1 MSGVDLAATRVGD
14 VASADPLTITPDA
27 MMAEAEEK
35 MLEARVQ
42 CLVVVD
48 DQAAVVGILQ
58 IFE

>member
-1 MSGVDLAATRVGD
+1 VSGADLAGARVGD

-27 MMAEAEEK
+27 MMSAAEEK

-48 DQAAVVGILQ
+48 DQATVVGILQ